1 MPKIAKI
8 DQVVKKFV
16 QLRDELDSKRKIFK
30 EFEKHQKFK
39 LDRLVMWLKQRADK
53 DGVNSFATDYGTAYA
68 KNKTYVRVGNWDIIL
83 EFIKKTG
90 NWQMLEKR
98 IGKIATIEIME
109 DIGEIP
115 PGVEYVEEVDF
126 QVNKPRKRK

>member
-1 MPKIAKI
+1 MAKI

-16 QLRDELDSKRKIFK
+16 EIRTNLDEKRKEFK
-30 EFEKHQKFK
+30 EFEKDQKFK

-53 DGVNSFATDYGTAYA
+53 DGVNSFATDYGTAYK
-68 KNKTYVRVGNWDIIL
+68 KNKTYVRVGDWDKIL
-83 EFIKKTG
+83 AYIRKTK

-109 DIGEIP
+109 DTGEIP
-115 PGVEYVEEVDF
+115 PGVEYVEEIDF
-126 QVNKPRKRK
+126 QVNKPRKPKR